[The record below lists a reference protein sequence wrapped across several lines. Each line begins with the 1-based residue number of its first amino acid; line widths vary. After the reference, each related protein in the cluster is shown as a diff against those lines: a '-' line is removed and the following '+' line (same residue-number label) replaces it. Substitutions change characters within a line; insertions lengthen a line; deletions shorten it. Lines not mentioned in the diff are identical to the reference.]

1 MIASKFELILAN
13 GQVAQHHRIHP
24 PREPLHIMLTWPQHR
39 RMLAPGFC
47 RAEFP
52 KKETIHSERRRTRH
66 RSSSLACSTFDRG
79 DDLMV
84 KHNTKRTF
92 SRANSDAALF
102 DMIKRGAALWR
113 ESKEVDKQNEQ
124 LRRSGADH
132 AQIRALAARSDDLCH
147 SACNI

>member
-1 MIASKFELILAN
+1 
-13 GQVAQHHRIHP
+13 
-24 PREPLHIMLTWPQHR
+24 
-39 RMLAPGFC
+39 
-47 RAEFP
+47 
-52 KKETIHSERRRTRH
+52 
-66 RSSSLACSTFDRG
+66 
-79 DDLMV
+79 MV